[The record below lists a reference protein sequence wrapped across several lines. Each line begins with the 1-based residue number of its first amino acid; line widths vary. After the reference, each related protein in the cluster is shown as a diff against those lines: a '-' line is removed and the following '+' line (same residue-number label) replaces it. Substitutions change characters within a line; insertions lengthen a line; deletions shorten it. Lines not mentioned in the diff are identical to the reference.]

1 MDKSE
6 DVQLEEEVVESPQL
20 ISVYDDTGDLLASF
34 PLLSMFLLDNGNL
47 SSSSDALSALVGP
60 NATGWE
66 LALVTAPSNN
76 TSHVTGSQLA
86 GGFDRLLLDSLYE
99 DDSARR
105 QLELQNAGYGY
116 GGMMTMQ
123 NNPFEQHDPFAMS
136 SNVPPPPNVQMA
148 MTQQQQQ
155 QMMLQQQQQMMLQ
168 HQQQQLYQPQH
179 PQSQT
184 HQMSPLNP
192 FGDPFSSLPHSSVS
206 QQGNHMLL

>member
-20 ISVYDDTGDLLASF
+20 ISVYDDTGDLLGLHEINQKAIQLEESNALALAIV
-34 PLLSMFLLDNGNL
+34 PTDNGNL

-116 GGMMTMQ
+116 GGMMTIKKKKKKKRI
-123 NNPFEQHDPFAMS
+123 H
-136 SNVPPPPNVQMA
+136 
-148 MTQQQQQ
+148 
-155 QMMLQQQQQMMLQ
+155 
-168 HQQQQLYQPQH
+168 
-179 PQSQT
+179 
-184 HQMSPLNP
+184 
-192 FGDPFSSLPHSSVS
+192 
-206 QQGNHMLL
+206 